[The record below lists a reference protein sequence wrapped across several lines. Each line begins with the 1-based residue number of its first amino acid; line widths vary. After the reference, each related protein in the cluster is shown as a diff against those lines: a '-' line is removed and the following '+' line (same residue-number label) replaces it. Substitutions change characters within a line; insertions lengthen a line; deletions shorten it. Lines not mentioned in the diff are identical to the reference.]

1 MMSNNFY
8 QYQVVTNRKQAFE
21 LNSLKNKVVLI
32 VNTASACGFTPQYA
46 GLEELYQKYK
56 DKGFEILAFPC
67 NQFGKQEKGD
77 NEAIQ
82 QFCDLNFNINFPLMD
97 KVDVNGENAAPLFK
111 FLKTEAPGI
120 LGSKSIKW
128 NFTKFLVD
136 GNGKV
141 VKRYAPTTKP
151 EELVNDIERLLT
163 V

>member
-1 MMSNNFY
+1 MSNNFY

>member
-1 MMSNNFY
+1 MNNNFY
-8 QYQVVTNRKQAFE
+8 QYQVVTNKQQTFE
-21 LNSLKNKVVLI
+21 LNTLKNKVVLI

-67 NQFGKQEKGD
+67 NQFGKQEKGN
-77 NEAIQ
+77 NEEIQ

-97 KVDVNGENAAPLFK
+97 KVDVNGDNAAPLFEY
-111 FLKTEAPGI
+111 LKKQAPGI

-136 GNGKV
+136 GNGNV
-141 VKRYAPTTKP
+141 VKRFSPTTKP
-151 EELVNDIERLLT
+151 EELTNEIERLLAA
-163 V
+163 

>member
-1 MMSNNFY
+1 MSNNFY

-32 VNTASACGFTPQYA
+32 INTASACGFTPQYA

-82 QFCDLNFNINFPLMD
+82 QFCDLNFKINFPLMD
-97 KVDVNGENAAPLFK
+97 KVEVNGDNAAPLFT
-111 FLKTEAPGI
+111 FLKKEAPGI

-136 GNGKV
+136 GNGNV
-141 VKRYAPTTKP
+141 VKRYSPTTKP
-151 EELVNDIERLLT
+151 EELSHDIERLLA

>member
-1 MMSNNFY
+1 MSNNFY

-21 LNSLKNKVVLI
+21 LNTLKNKVVLI

-82 QFCDLNFNINFPLMD
+82 QFCDLNFKINFPLMD
-97 KVDVNGENAAPLFK
+97 KVEVNGDNAAPLFT
-111 FLKTEAPGI
+111 FLKKEAPGI
-120 LGSKSIKW
+120 FGSKSIKW

-136 GNGKV
+136 GNGNV
-141 VKRYAPTTKP
+141 VKRYSPTTKP